1 MREMMKV
8 PGIWERIETV
18 FHAALE
24 LEPAARGAYLAEAC
38 AGDEELRREVESLLA
53 YENETAGFIQKPALE
68 VAANALA
75 ADAREADQ
83 PKTVS
88 QQIGAYRIIEP
99 LGKGGMGEVY
109 LAFDPRLGRKVAIK
123 LLPAEFTADADRV
136 RRFEQEARA
145 ASALNHPN
153 IITIHEIGQAS
164 PEECGARYIVEE
176 YVEGE
181 TLRQRMVSAP
191 QKRIEPSEAIDIAL
205 QIAAALSAAHEAGIA
220 HRDIK
225 PENVM
230 VRRDGIVKVLDFG
243 LAKLTEPSA
252 PAVDT
257 QAPTMAAST
266 ETGVVMGTPQYM
278 SPEQAR
284 GLKVDE
290 RTDVFSFGVMLYEMV
305 AGRKPF
311 EGDTV
316 SDVIAAILKTEPL
329 SLASCWAEAP
339 DELQWIV
346 SKTLRKDREERYQT
360 FRELLSDLN
369 DLKQELEVQVKPER
383 SASTEGKKTTGA
395 ASSAA
400 MIISGNERR
409 RNGLLLVAGALIVTI
424 AALAYFRF
432 VNNRAPAIDS
442 AEKLRPQATGD
453 QQRGARRYTDNTE
466 AWQLCLKGNYYANRQ
481 SGEGFK
487 KAIEHFRQALN
498 LDPNYAP
505 AWVGLAETYAWT
517 GALMGTLPPND
528 AFPKV
533 KAAAQKALELDET
546 LAEAHTSLA
555 FYLFFYERN
564 WAEAEREFKRALE
577 LNPNYPVAHRWYAR
591 YLTAMGRHDE
601 AIAEIKRAVEL
612 DPLSL
617 NDNSIAAWILREAR
631 RYDQAI
637 EQYRKTIEMDPNYR
651 PAHSELGWAYLHKG
665 MRQEAIAEFQKAIEL
680 AGISLE
686 PGAMKIRIG
695 YGPVG
700 GLAYSY
706 GVAGNRG
713 EALRLVEELKR
724 LAAQSYVS
732 PYTIALGYIGLGD
745 KEQAFAWL
753 GKACEQR
760 DGWLVFLKVGP
771 HYDPLRSD
779 PRFDDLLRCMNL
791 AQ

>member
-1 MREMMKV
+1 MTKMKAPEKWKQV
-8 PGIWERIETV
+8 EEL
-18 FHAALE
+18 FNAALE
-24 LEPAARGAYLAEAC
+24 LEPAAREPFLVEAC

-53 YENETAGFIQKPALE
+53 YEDKTAGFIQKPALE

-83 PKTVS
+83 PKTIS
-88 QQIGAYRIIEP
+88 QQIGAYRIIEL

-109 LAFDPRLGRKVAIK
+109 LAIDPRLGRRVAIK
-123 LLPAEFTADADRV
+123 LLPTEFTADAERV

-153 IITIHEIGQAS
+153 IITIHEIGQAD
-164 PEECGARYIVEE
+164 GAQYIVEE
-176 YVEGE
+176 YVDGE
-181 TLRQRMVSAP
+181 TLRQRMNRERMTLTEVLDV
-191 QKRIEPSEAIDIAL
+191 AI
-205 QIAAALSAAHEAGIA
+205 QIAAALAAAHEAGII

-230 VRRDGIVKVLDFG
+230 ARRDGIVKVLDFG

-257 QAPTMAAST
+257 QASTIAAST
-266 ETGVVMGTPQYM
+266 ETGMAMGTPRYM

-284 GLKVDE
+284 GEKLDA
-290 RTDVFSFGVMLYEMV
+290 RTDIFSLGVMLYEMV
-305 AGRKPF
+305 AGRPPF
-311 EGDTV
+311 TGATASE
-316 SDVIAAILKTEPL
+316 VIAAILRDSPPPL
-329 SLASCWAEAP
+329 ADHAIEAP
-339 DELQWIV
+339 RELERIV
-346 SKTLRKDREERYQT
+346 NNALRKNREERYQT
-360 FRELLSDLN
+360 VGELFSDLK
-369 DLKQELEVQVKPER
+369 DLKQELELQARVEQP
-383 SASTEGKKTTGA
+383 ASTEGKKTARA
-395 ASSAA
+395 ASGAA
-400 MIISGNERR
+400 MIISGNERKR
-409 RNGLLLVAGALIVTI
+409 KGVLLVAGALIVTI
-424 AALAYFRF
+424 AALAYFQF

-442 AEKLRPQATGD
+442 AEKPRPQATGD
-453 QQRGARRYTDNTE
+453 QQRAARRYTDNTE

-481 SGEGFK
+481 SGEGFT

-564 WAEAEREFKRALE
+564 WTEAEREFKRALE

-591 YLTAMGRHDE
+591 YLSAMGRHDE
-601 AIAEIKRAVEL
+601 AIAEIKKAVEL

-617 NDNSIAAWILREAR
+617 NDNSIAAWILRSAR

-637 EQYRKTIEMDPNYR
+637 EQYRKTIEMDPNFR

-665 MRQEAIAEFQKAIEL
+665 MRQEAIAEFQKAVEL
-680 AGISLE
+680 AGISLQ
-686 PGAMKIRIG
+686 PGAMKIKVG

-700 GLAYSY
+700 GLAYAY
-706 GVAGNRG
+706 GVAGNRD

-779 PRFDDLLRCMNL
+779 PRFDDLLRCVGF
-791 AQ
+791 AP